1 MQPPEL
7 RFCSGFV
14 TEIRPDWQQTRLSF
28 RPTFLK
34 NISCHKRK
42 IPKMSILKTIY
53 EPMLLLV
60 FPCLPSLFQKVSV
73 EERAAGRGG
82 WQVGDSAGHVTEKSK
97 GMYLKVSS
105 RLATSTAHRPH
116 LPAGLAQRSRPGSG
130 RSRSSP
136 VCLRSLRV
144 FFSLFLFLFF
154 LSPGTVAKPAA
165 IAATAAHTG
174 ESHPG
179 PMHGSPSKTAS
190 IIL

>member
-1 MQPPEL
+1 
-7 RFCSGFV
+7 
-14 TEIRPDWQQTRLSF
+14 
-28 RPTFLK
+28 
-34 NISCHKRK
+34 
-42 IPKMSILKTIY
+42 
-53 EPMLLLV
+53 ML
-60 FPCLPSLFQKVSV
+60 

-136 VCLRSLRV
+136 VCLRSLRG
-144 FFSLFLFLFF
+144 FSLPPSLSLFLFS

-165 IAATAAHTG
+165 SAATAAHTG

-179 PMHGSPSKTAS
+179 S
-190 IIL
+190 IARESLKDCFYHPVTQLKANKQKKNNKWQRWKSFLLHFLFAHQLCVYIKNTFIKL

>member
-1 MQPPEL
+1 
-7 RFCSGFV
+7 
-14 TEIRPDWQQTRLSF
+14 
-28 RPTFLK
+28 
-34 NISCHKRK
+34 
-42 IPKMSILKTIY
+42 MSILKTIY

-144 FFSLFLFLFF
+144 FFLSFFFFF
-154 LSPGTVAKPAA
+154 LSPLAQLPNPQPSQLLRLTPVN
-165 IAATAAHTG
+165 HTRAPCTG
-174 ESHPG
+174 VPPRLLLS
-179 PMHGSPSKTAS
+179 SCDTTKTKQNK
-190 IIL
+190 